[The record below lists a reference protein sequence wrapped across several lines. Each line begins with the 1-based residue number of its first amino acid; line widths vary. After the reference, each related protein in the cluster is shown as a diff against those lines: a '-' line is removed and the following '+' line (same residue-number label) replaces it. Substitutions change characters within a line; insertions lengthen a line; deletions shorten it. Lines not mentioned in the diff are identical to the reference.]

1 MTHNNMFGRETPT
14 LGGQNVHIAEVIRK
28 VDPEL
33 ARKNIEDLERRV
45 EQANHIKFS
54 SGHGQPR
61 VGIEE
66 IMELNLR
73 LREDLTRSFENY
85 IKVLAAADKLQK
97 ENSDMKL
104 KLA

>member
-1 MTHNNMFGRETPT
+1 MFGRETPT
-14 LGGQNVHIAEVIRK
+14 LGPKQNVAEILK
-28 VDPEL
+28 SHEDQDL
-33 ARKNIEDLERRV
+33 TAKNIEDLKRRV
-45 EQANHIKFS
+45 EQANHIRFG
-54 SGHGQPR
+54 SGEGRQV
-61 VGIEE
+61 VGVEE

-97 ENSDMKL
+97 ENTDIKL